1 MSIIMLMRW
10 STRRRATCLE
20 SSHLSSSFQDLFVGG
35 RFFGWLPLFSLGRA
49 FCESTSS
56 E

>member
-1 MSIIMLMRW
+1 MSIIMLMRR
-10 STRRRATCLE
+10 STRRRA
-20 SSHLSSSFQDLFVGG
+20 SSPSFQDLFVGG